1 MEIAEFIALMR
12 EQEAADDEEEYWLTH
27 PVARFKRRLW
37 SKIRG
42 VDPRAAAIAVSRLS
56 PALVC
61 QITTTVAMPVLRFRL
76 T

>member
-42 VDPRAAAIAVSRLS
+42 VDPRATAIMVRGCSWFSNHHNVVMLVFPSRL
-56 PALVC
+56 
-61 QITTTVAMPVLRFRL
+61 T
-76 T
+76 